1 MYLLTP
7 KRAEEKSNLAVK
19 FVLRKLREYEILR
32 IRLTERLGQIETEGF
47 TRVLFIGS
55 VLVKEFIES
64 IIKDSE
70 LSLILVNYIEN
81 M

>member
-7 KRAEEKSNLAVK
+7 KRAEEKSKLAVK

-32 IRLTERLGQIETEGF
+32 IRLTERFGQIEMEGF